1 MKSINQKALL
11 ILGGLILSTVIIEF
25 AKSQAFKDFLLNEVN
40 NFDIQAFY
48 AVSGIMA
55 VCVVT
60 YILGRI
66 LLTEQENTG
75 NKSRNCSYHQH
86 LHHRAVI
93 KKTA

>member
-1 MKSINQKALL
+1 MKPINQKALL
-11 ILGGLILSTVIIEF
+11 ILGGLILSTIAIEF
-25 AKSQAFKDFLLNEVN
+25 ARSQAFKEFLLNEVN

-55 VCVVT
+55 ACIVT
-60 YILGRI
+60 YMLGRV
-66 LLTEQENTG
+66 LLTEQENTSS
-75 NKSRNCSYHQH
+75 KSRNCSYHQH